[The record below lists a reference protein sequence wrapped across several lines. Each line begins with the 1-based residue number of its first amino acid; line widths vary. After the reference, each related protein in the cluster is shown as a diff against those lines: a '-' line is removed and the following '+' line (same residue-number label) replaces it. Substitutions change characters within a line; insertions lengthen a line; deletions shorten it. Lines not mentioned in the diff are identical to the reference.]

1 MMSYSD
7 KNIKCLKNEHSP
19 EITQT
24 SKQKADAGIQVRK
37 L

>member
-1 MMSYSD
+1 MMSYGD
-7 KNIKCLKNEHSP
+7 KNVKCLKNENKL

-37 L
+37 W